1 VYSQP
6 TGWARDQDPP
16 RLSEGR
22 AAINEL
28 SKLFELNPQGFEL
41 RRGLRI
47 LAVLMVPLVVLA
59 AIGQEEFWVGVSF
72 GALLVV
78 LSDPGGEY
86 SVRVQHMAV
95 FALIGGLLTGLGFVV
110 GRDAWWLAVL
120 ASFAITLVAGLT
132 VKFGLH
138 RFAAGSLLNIWFV
151 VVLSLPSAFDLARIQ
166 TTAASQT
173 LAWLIGAAIAI
184 GYTGAWWLVRGRTA
198 QAQPVPELIP
208 GSTAPVELTRHVILF
223 AVIRALALSVSV
235 AIAFGLHVENAD
247 WMPIAT
253 IVAMKPSLQQSA
265 LIAEQRVI
273 GTILGAALAA
283 LVLLTVAN
291 RYVLEVVI
299 VVLGALAGMILT
311 VNYVI
316 YTIVVAGFVLIASDL
331 GHPSDLSSEGR
342 RVLFTLLGVGIAVFV
357 MFLAGQ
363 LQKSAATRAPQAT

>member
-1 VYSQP
+1 V
-6 TGWARDQDPP
+6 
-16 RLSEGR
+16 
-22 AAINEL
+22 
-28 SKLFELNPQGFEL
+28 
-41 RRGLRI
+41 
-47 LAVLMVPLVVLA
+47 
-59 AIGQEEFWVGVSF
+59 
-72 GALLVV
+72 
-78 LSDPGGEY
+78 
-86 SVRVQHMAV
+86 
-95 FALIGGLLTGLGFVV
+95 
-110 GRDAWWLAVL
+110 WWLAVL

-138 RFAAGSLLNIWFV
+138 RFAAGTLLNIWFV

-198 QAQPVPELIP
+198 QAQPAPEIIP
-208 GSTAPVELTRHVILF
+208 GSTAPVELTRPVILF
-223 AVIRALALSVSV
+223 AVIRALALSISV

-316 YTIVVAGFVLIASDL
+316 YTVVVAGVVLIASDL

-342 RVLFTLLGVGIAVFV
+342 RVLFTLLGVGISIFV

-363 LQKSAATRAPQAT
+363 LQRRAAARAPQAT